1 MEAIFIAQECYIAV
15 KESRPVAV
23 ENWAAQSGARP
34 PTLKKKMRI
43 LREISDNVRQTILA
57 GSGKASSSVQA
68 KPNNRKPGSES
79 LPPTF

>member
-1 MEAIFIAQECYIAV
+1 LQL
-15 KESRPVAV
+15 KNPD
-23 ENWAAQSGARP
+23 QSLWKTERHNQALRP